1 MITRPTADARPSREP
16 AGMAAILAI
25 TLIYAAFAALWILLS
40 DKTVA
45 WLFPDAEQLVQ
56 ASMVKGWLFVA
67 ITSLLLFGL
76 MRRLL
81 GVEPSPLPRT
91 GVRSLAWLLALVI
104 AAVVALA
111 AGGIVYT
118 VSQKQAVEV
127 ARLQA
132 IADLKTRQ
140 IEDWLHERYANARFA
155 QVNGA
160 WLDLYRR
167 WHLQRDASSREALR
181 EQLAQFRQLHSF
193 GEVVVFDERGTPLWA
208 VDDVSLAAAPELAA
222 AVRAAAAGGEVSHLG
237 PYRDPAGRLHLDFI
251 APLPGDRGQPG
262 PVLVFHVAPADRL
275 YPLVNQWPAPSASG
289 EAFLFRR
296 DGDAVL
302 YLSDLRHRSDAAV
315 SLRLPLTGKELL
327 AAQALVGASQQ
338 GMPVQGSDYSGRRV
352 MGVVRTIG
360 DTNWLLM
367 VKMDRQ
373 EVLAGALGDA
383 LWISLAGLLTILVA
397 AAGLHLYRQRQ
408 SLQTS
413 IQEREAQEEK
423 VRALQ
428 LLAAIADGSDDAIY
442 AKDAQGRFLLFNRAA
457 SRLTGKSADQVLG
470 QEDSYLFPPD
480 QAARLRASDQ
490 SVMAANQNLS
500 FQETLSTALG
510 RRILLATKGPLHDAQ
525 GRVIGVFGISR
536 DITERQWSERELAI
550 QNQVLQQVAG
560 GTPLAETL
568 NGLLL
573 AIEAEEPGMCASIL
587 LLDEAGLHLHHCAA
601 PSLSEDYTRAID
613 GSPIGERAGSC
624 GTAAWRREPVIV
636 EDIATDP
643 LWDDYRS
650 LALAHGLRACWS
662 TPITGIDD
670 RLLGT
675 FALYFAE
682 PRRPDE
688 HHRHLIG
695 MATHAAAIAISR
707 HQEETALR
715 ESEGRFRALV
725 EQSLAGIYV
734 IQAGRFRYVNP
745 GFAAIFGYDSPE
757 MLIDRVS
764 VSELVAPADRDRVRE
779 NLRRRL
785 EGEIAEIHY
794 AFVGLRRDGSPVDVE
809 VFGRSFPFLG
819 QPAVIGLILDISA
832 RRAAERELE
841 EHRHRLE
848 DLVAERTGQ
857 LVEAR
862 ARAEAANLAK
872 SAFLANMSHE
882 IRTPMNAVVGLTH
895 LLLRTDPR
903 PDQSQRLV
911 RIDSAARHLLAIIND
926 VLDLSKIEAGRL
938 ELESTDFSLA
948 AMLDHVRS
956 LIAEQAREKG
966 LTVELDSDDVP
977 LWLRGDPTRLRQA
990 LLNYAGNA
998 VKFTEHGRI
1007 ALRARLLEDAG
1018 NQVLVRFEVED
1029 TGPGIAADKLPD
1041 LFMAFEQA
1049 DKSTTRRHGGTGLG
1063 LAITRRLA
1071 TLMGGEAQAE
1081 SQPGRGS
1088 VFWFTARL
1096 QKGQG
1101 IAPAEPAPATSDAE
1115 AALKAGHAGARL
1127 LLAEDNAVNREVALE
1142 LLHGAGLSVDWV
1154 DDGQAAVRKAAECP
1168 YDLILMDVH
1177 MPELDGLEATRAIR
1191 ALPSCRDLPIL
1202 AMTANAFE
1210 EDRRLCL
1217 EAGMNDFIAK
1227 PVEPATLY
1235 STILRWLPKAADATP
1250 PSPPPP
1256 PHPEGTRR
1264 ELLSA
1269 IPGLD
1274 VDRGL
1279 ALMRGQEEK
1288 LMRLLG
1294 LFADSH
1300 AADASR
1306 LLQWLNAGD
1315 LPAVAAL
1322 AHALKGA
1329 AGNVGAAALQAA
1341 AEATLMEI
1349 RRNGEAAE
1357 IRRLGQQL
1365 AVDLARFVEAV
1376 LKVRA
1381 GQ

>member
-1 MITRPTADARPSREP
+1 
-16 AGMAAILAI
+16 MAAILAI

-302 YLSDLRHRSDAAV
+302 YLSDLR
-315 SLRLPLTGKELL
+315 
-327 AAQALVGASQQ
+327 
-338 GMPVQGSDYSGRRV
+338 
-352 MGVVRTIG
+352 
-360 DTNWLLM
+360 
-367 VKMDRQ
+367 
-373 EVLAGALGDA
+373 
-383 LWISLAGLLTILVA
+383 AGLLTILVA